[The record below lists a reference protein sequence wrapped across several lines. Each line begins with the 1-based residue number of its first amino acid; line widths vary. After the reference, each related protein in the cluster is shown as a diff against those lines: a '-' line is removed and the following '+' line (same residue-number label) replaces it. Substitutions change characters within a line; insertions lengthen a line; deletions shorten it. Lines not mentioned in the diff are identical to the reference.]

1 MDIET
6 GLNVLSVTTDALT
19 TPCSLDEALSRITAM
34 TGTILGT
41 AQTAILL
48 RDEGAEEFVV
58 RACRG
63 VDDKRVRVGHT
74 VPLPERLKR
83 ILWRARSARQIGWVE
98 TGIQDLGFPMM
109 FVPLR
114 VKGERIGLLLTGV
127 PEDRSR
133 TRFTPAERRLLV
145 LVASVS
151 SLVLENAKVYD
162 YLRQRFAQQAHDLIE
177 ANRREANGRNEEERL
192 MISSISNPTKV
203 VRLLASSFYKEL
215 VRAGFSPGHITTAA
229 AEILDCITRQQ
240 EVS

>member
-19 TPCSLDEALSRITAM
+19 TPCTLDDALNRITTM
-34 TGTILGT
+34 TSTILGT
-41 AQTAILL
+41 SQAAILL
-48 RDEGAEEFVV
+48 RDEEREEFVV

-63 VDDKRVRVGHT
+63 VDDQKVRVGHT
-74 VPLPERLKR
+74 LQVAERLKR
-83 ILWRARSARQIGWVE
+83 ILWRARSARQIGWLE
-98 TGIQDLGFPMM
+98 TGIEDLGFPMM

-114 VKGERIGLLLTGV
+114 IKGERIGLLLTGV
-127 PEDRSR
+127 PEDGGRA
-133 TRFTPAERRLLV
+133 RFSPAERQLLV

-162 YLRQRFAQQAHDLIE
+162 YLRQRFAQRAHDLIE
-177 ANRREANGRNEEERL
+177 DNRREANGKNEEERL
-192 MISSISNPTKV
+192 MISSISNPNKV

-240 EVS
+240 EV

>member
-6 GLNVLSVTTDALT
+6 GLSVLSITTDALT
-19 TPCSLDEALSRITAM
+19 TPCSLDDALNRITTM

-41 AQTAILL
+41 SQTAILL
-48 RDEGAEEFVV
+48 RDEEREEFVV

-63 VDDKRVRVGHT
+63 VDDRKVRVGHKLE
-74 VPLPERLKR
+74 VAERLKR
-83 ILWRARSARQIGWVE
+83 ILWRARSARQIGWIE
-98 TGIQDLGFPMM
+98 TGIENLGFPMM

-114 VKGERIGLLLTGV
+114 IKGERIGLLLTGV
-127 PEDRSR
+127 PEDGGRSR
-133 TRFTPAERRLLV
+133 FSPAERRLLV

-162 YLRQRFAQQAHDLIE
+162 YLRQRFAQRARDLIE
-177 ANRREANGRNEEERL
+177 DNRRQANGKNEEEQL

-215 VRAGFSPGHITTAA
+215 VRAGFAPGHITTAA

-240 EVS
+240 EV